1 PEDDSFEVRIMRS
14 WNPAVTNQIDD
25 PLDSLAGAI
34 SDEPI
39 RIGKLHNKD
48 EYKETPNWRTNGG
61 VHEAALDFE
70 N

>member
-1 PEDDSFEVRIMRS
+1 MRS

-39 RIGKLHNKD
+39 RIGKSHNKMTIKKPLIG
-48 EYKETPNWRTNGG
+48 EQTVAYTKPQ
-61 VHEAALDFE
+61 
-70 N
+70 